1 MDLAE
6 LLGVDESNPMQRRA
20 TEQVAE
26 DARMLD
32 DLVAHRR
39 ATMTQQEVADLMGIS
54 QGAVARI
61 EAANRDPRLSTLRR
75 YAVAVG
81 KVVRHKVLDVDEAGR
96 WASGNYE
103 VHMTL
108 ANDAAVGSARMY
120 SELPPSGA
128 TVLEAVCRAD
138 GRSPQSLRVRL
149 DAYERPDVNA
159 YVGGSVAAR

>member
-1 MDLAE
+1 MNLAE
-6 LLGVDESNPMQRRA
+6 LLGIDESNPMQRRA

-39 ATMTQQEVADLMGIS
+39 VTMTQQEVADLMGIS

-81 KVVRHKVLDVDEAGR
+81 KVIRHKVLDVDEAGR
-96 WASGNYE
+96 WTSGNYE

-108 ANDAAVGSARMY
+108 VNAAAVGSARMY
-120 SELPPSGA
+120 SELPPNDA
-128 TVLEAVCRAD
+128 TVLEAVSHGA
-138 GRSPQSLRVRL
+138 GESAQSLRVRL
-149 DAYERPDVNA
+149 DAHEHPDVNA
-159 YVGGSVAAR
+159 YMGGGLATR

>member
-1 MDLAE
+1 MNLAE
-6 LLGVDESNPMQRRA
+6 LLGIDESNPMQRRA

-39 ATMTQQEVADLMGIS
+39 VTMTQQEVADLMGIS

-81 KVVRHKVLDVDEAGR
+81 KVIRHKVLDVDEAGR
-96 WASGNYE
+96 WTSGNYE
-103 VHMTL
+103 VHMIL
-108 ANDAAVGSARMY
+108 VNAAAVGSARMY
-120 SELPPSGA
+120 SELPPNDA
-128 TVLEAVCRAD
+128 TVLEAVSHGA
-138 GRSPQSLRVRL
+138 GESAQSLRVRL
-149 DAYERPDVNA
+149 DAHEHPDVNA
-159 YVGGSVAAR
+159 YMGGGLATR